1 MTNTN
6 ANEETIEML
15 KVLKEQ
21 AVKSCD
27 DTAILDVTIDSFM
40 FVIDKAIEALQHQKV
55 GKWKKI
61 KAIQYFVGGYSC
73 SICQT
78 VEEQPLEYCNCCGA
92 RMEVENDT

>member
-1 MTNTN
+1 MTN
-6 ANEETIEML
+6 EEGIKIL
-15 KVLKEQ
+15 KDCELNPCVPSDKE
-21 AVKSCD
+21 AVNV
-27 DTAILDVTIDSFM
+27 AI
-40 FVIDKAIEALQHQKV
+40 KALEHQKV

-92 RMEVENDT
+92 RMEVENDTRTTNRSI